1 MTKSTDGGETWSE
14 PTLLDVKKASE
25 QSLLVGPGRGIV
37 ISTGEHKGRIVFT
50 CYEFTNG
57 DKNSAA
63 IYSDDNGVTWHRG
76 HPQRILVLRQLSQRQ
91 TESCICLYV
100 VKMSTMYLMMAER
113 PGQIHRQWEF
123 PIMRPVSLQLPHI
136 LRKSMERRPS
146 FCVPVNTFSRAA
158 GKIYVGLV
166 QDDGSID
173 WAYDYSING
182 SAYYAYSCISEMA
195 NGNIGLLYESNGT
208 AITFKEI
215 ALKDIVGS
223 ASVGSVWLTDK
234 DGNVISSDSMKSSQT
249 KTYAVNG
256 VAEGTSVEVT
266 SSDESAVTA
275 VYENGKLKV
284 TSGQV
289 EGLKQATVT
298 VHAGSYVRILKLN
311 ISDTENYKVVELNMG
326 GTKSYTD
333 TTGNYSSTDTS
344 ALDKNV
350 AKVTMTG
357 EDPQAPE
364 VKTVA
369 VKSDRNRNI

>member
-1 MTKSTDGGETWSE
+1 
-14 PTLLDVKKASE
+14 
-25 QSLLVGPGRGIV
+25 
-37 ISTGEHKGRIVFT
+37 
-50 CYEFTNG
+50 
-57 DKNSAA
+57 
-63 IYSDDNGVTWHRG
+63 
-76 HPQRILVLRQLSQRQ
+76 
-91 TESCICLYV
+91 
-100 VKMSTMYLMMAER
+100 
-113 PGQIHRQWEF
+113 
-123 PIMRPVSLQLPHI
+123 
-136 LRKSMERRPS
+136 
-146 FCVPVNTFSRAA
+146 
-158 GKIYVGLV
+158 
-166 QDDGSID
+166 
-173 WAYDYSING
+173 
-182 SAYYAYSCISEMA
+182 MA

-223 ASVGSVWLTDK
+223 ASVGSVWLTDE

-369 VKSDRNRNI
+369 VKATAIATLTVQSWIWMTANIL

>member
-1 MTKSTDGGETWSE
+1 
-14 PTLLDVKKASE
+14 
-25 QSLLVGPGRGIV
+25 
-37 ISTGEHKGRIVFT
+37 
-50 CYEFTNG
+50 
-57 DKNSAA
+57 
-63 IYSDDNGVTWHRG
+63 
-76 HPQRILVLRQLSQRQ
+76 
-91 TESCICLYV
+91 
-100 VKMSTMYLMMAER
+100 
-113 PGQIHRQWEF
+113 
-123 PIMRPVSLQLPHI
+123 
-136 LRKSMERRPS
+136 
-146 FCVPVNTFSRAA
+146 
-158 GKIYVGLV
+158 
-166 QDDGSID
+166 
-173 WAYDYSING
+173 
-182 SAYYAYSCISEMA
+182 MA

-223 ASVGSVWLTDK
+223 ASVGSVWLTDE

-344 ALDKNV
+344 ALDK
-350 AKVTMTG
+350 MW
-357 EDPQAPE
+357 Q
-364 VKTVA
+364 
-369 VKSDRNRNI
+369 R